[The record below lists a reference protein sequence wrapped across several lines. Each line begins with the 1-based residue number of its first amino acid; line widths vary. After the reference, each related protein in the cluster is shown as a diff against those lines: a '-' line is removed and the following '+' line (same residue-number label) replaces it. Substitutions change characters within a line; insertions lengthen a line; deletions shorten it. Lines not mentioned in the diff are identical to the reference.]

1 MNTLRVYG
9 KRNDNEEKL
18 IINDLANTPAC
29 IARAKK
35 TAAENG
41 YTITRAVKIDTIETR
56 YQDTDYTSEFFK
68 G

>member
-1 MNTLRVYG
+1 MDTLRVYG
-9 KRNDNEEKL
+9 KRGNSTEKL
-18 IINDLANTPAC
+18 IINCLANTPAC

-41 YTITRAVKIDTIETR
+41 YTITRAVKIGTIETR
-56 YQDTDYTSEFFK
+56 YKDTDYTSEFFK